1 MSRLDARKALRP
13 HRPML
18 SVTRLK
24 ALFAIRRQRARLA
37 RLDDAALTD
46 IGLSRHEAEAEARR
60 PIWDAPHSWYR

>member
-1 MSRLDARKALRP
+1 
-13 HRPML
+13 ML